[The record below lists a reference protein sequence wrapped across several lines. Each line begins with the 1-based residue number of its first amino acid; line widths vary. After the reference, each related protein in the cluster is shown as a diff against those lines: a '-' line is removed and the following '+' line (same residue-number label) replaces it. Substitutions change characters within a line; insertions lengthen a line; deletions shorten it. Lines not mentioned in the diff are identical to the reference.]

1 MDETRDS
8 EFEAMDQKRDT
19 ELGRQLVA
27 FGEPEH
33 GPDYWREVR
42 QAVAEAKAG
51 SAAETAAAVKVA
63 DVARGPGLGRRL
75 RDAFVPRRARLA
87 LAAVA
92 VAAVTGA
99 ALLVGLPGTQGP
111 QTVSAAEVLD
121 RALAATYSS
130 VRTWQADLHLKSFDA
145 GAWRKYHAYVTLS
158 EHLVSRADGSRREV
172 LSPITVAGHRIMDHQ
187 LEVYD
192 ATTGIGTGYD
202 GSEHTWGKEIDIP
215 LGPPDAGTIP
225 LVDVAAT
232 VRAAASASTLR
243 LDETVVDGRPAWTVT
258 CTKGEM
264 AGLPP
269 SGKKWPEYTVV
280 VDKETWLLLGVQEYT
295 RGRLTFSARFSNV
308 RVNEPLPEDAFSV
321 KPPPGAPVGL
331 EDGGFH
337 RMTLDEAAVAPG
349 LTALVPGFTP
359 EGYALSQVAVAE
371 RSNLMIGLE
380 DRDATYKTWDV
391 FALQYARGFDRIA
404 VSTRRVD
411 DTYSIET
418 DLCETFDQPW
428 SRLART
434 EIPITSGAFA
444 GATSRI
450 LAASTTSAPH
460 LWAMKD
466 GVLLTI
472 AGAASAEELLAV
484 AESLQVYAGP
494 TPAAE

>member
-1 MDETRDS
+1 MDETRDT
-8 EFEAMDQKRDT
+8 ELEAVDETRDT
-19 ELGRQLVA
+19 GLGRKLEV

-33 GPDYWREVR
+33 GPDYWRHVR
-42 QAVAEAKAG
+42 LSVAEAKAEA
-51 SAAETAAAVKVA
+51 AAEAESET
-63 DVARGPGLGRRL
+63 RRPGFSRRL
-75 RDAFVPRRARLA
+75 RVVFAPRRARLA

-92 VAAVTGA
+92 VAAVAAA
-99 ALLVGLPGTQGP
+99 ALLVGLPGTPGP
-111 QTVSAAEVLD
+111 QPVSAAEVLD

-130 VRTWQADLHLKSFDA
+130 VRTWQADLHLKFFDA
-145 GAWRKYHAYVTLS
+145 GAWKKYHAYITRRA
-158 EHLVSRADGSRREV
+158 HIVSTADGSSREHW
-172 LSPITVAGHRIMDHQ
+172 SPVTVAGHRLYDRQI
-187 LEVYD
+187 EVYD
-192 ATTGIGTGYD
+192 ATTGIGVGYD
-202 GSEHTWGKEIDIP
+202 GSEQTWGKEINIP
-215 LGPPDAGTIP
+215 LGPPDAGTVF

-232 VRAAASASTLR
+232 VRAAASASMLR
-243 LDETVVDGRPAWTVT
+243 LDETLVDGRPAWTVT

-264 AGLPP
+264 AGLPS

-280 VDKETWLLLGVQEYT
+280 VDKQTWLLLEVQERT
-295 RGRLTFSARFSNV
+295 SGRLTFSARFTNV
-308 RVNEPLPEDAFSV
+308 RVNEPLPEAAFSV
-321 KPPPGAPVGL
+321 KPPPGVHVGL

-337 RMTLDEAAVAPG
+337 RMTLDEAASAPG
-349 LTALVPGFTP
+349 VTALVPGFMP
-359 EGYALSQVAVAE
+359 EGYELSQVAVAKASE
-371 RSNLMIGLE
+371 LMIGLE

-391 FALQYARGFDRIA
+391 FALQYARGFDRIT

-411 DTYSIET
+411 GTYSIET

-434 EIPITSGAFA
+434 ETPITSGAFA

-484 AESLQVYAGP
+484 AESLQIHPGP